1 MVDPVGGVPDS
12 KTRNGTASG
21 LQKAATTAAVV
32 GIRGCLGVFLALFVA
47 LLVAPWVASGLFFY
61 NAVQASSAAQRYL
74 QAPPC
79 AAVGSTGHCSSLVRG
94 TVGGVDIRTS
104 RRSLTTTF
112 SIQLPTG
119 VQSGRM
125 TTFLSGPPSWLQTGQ
140 AVDVQ
145 LYEGKI
151 TKLGYIGARADTDD
165 NPVVHE
171 HDLLISGS
179 IFLAF
184 GLIFEG
190 AIFVAWRRGNKGSG
204 PPAA

>member
-1 MVDPVGGVPDS
+1 MVDPVGSVPDG
-12 KTRNGTASG
+12 KTRNGTAGG
-21 LQKAATTAAVV
+21 LHTAATTAAVV
-32 GIRGCLGVFLALFVA
+32 GIGGCLAIFIALFVA
-47 LLVAPWVASGLFFY
+47 LLAVPWVASGLFFY
-61 NAVQASSAAQRYL
+61 NAVQATSAAQRYQ

-79 AAVGSTGHCSSLVRG
+79 GAEGSTGRCSSLSRG
-94 TVGGVDIRTS
+94 TIVGVDIHTS
-104 RRSLTTTF
+104 RRSLDTTF

-125 TTFLSGPPSWLQTGQ
+125 TTFLSGPPSWLQVGQ
-140 AVDVQ
+140 AVDVE

-151 TKLGYIGARADTDD
+151 TKLGYNGAQADTDD

-179 IFLAF
+179 ICLAF

>member
-1 MVDPVGGVPDS
+1 MVDPLRDPPG
-12 KTRNGTASG
+12 GTARPRM
-21 LQKAATTAAVV
+21 AAAAVV

-47 LLVAPWVASGLFFY
+47 LLVAPWVVSGLFFY
-61 NAVQASSAAQRYL
+61 KAVQASSAAQRYI

-79 AAVGSTGHCSSLVRG
+79 VAVGSTSHCSSLVRG
-94 TVGGVDIRTS
+94 TIAGVDTHTS

-112 SIQLPTG
+112 SIQLPSG

-125 TTFLSGPPSWLQTGQ
+125 TTFLSLPPSWLQVGQ
-140 AVDVQ
+140 AVDVE

-151 TKLGYIGARADTDD
+151 TKLAYHGAQADTDD

-179 IFLAF
+179 LFLAF

-190 AIFVAWRRGNKGSG
+190 AGVIAWRRTKNGAT
-204 PPAA
+204 PAD

>member
-1 MVDPVGGVPDS
+1 MVDPVGGVPDG
-12 KTRNGTASG
+12 KTRNWTGGG
-21 LQKAATTAAVV
+21 LHTAATTATVV
-32 GIRGCLGVFLALFVA
+32 GIRGCLAVFLALFLG
-47 LLVAPWVASGLFFY
+47 LLVLPWVASGLFFY
-61 NAVQASSAAQRYL
+61 NAVQATSAAQRYQ

-79 AAVGSTGHCSSLVRG
+79 AAVGLTGHCSWLVRG
-94 TVGGVDIRTS
+94 TIASVDTHTS
-104 RRSLTTTF
+104 RRALTTIF

-119 VQSGRM
+119 VQPGRM

-151 TKLGYIGARADTDD
+151 TKLGYNGAQADTDD

-190 AIFVAWRRGNKGSG
+190 AIFVAWRRANKGLG
-204 PPAA
+204 LPAG

>member
-1 MVDPVGGVPDS
+1 MVDPVGGVPDG
-12 KTRNGTASG
+12 KTRNGTAAG
-21 LQKAATTAAVV
+21 LHTAATTAAVV
-32 GIRGCLGVFLALFVA
+32 GIRGCLAVFLALFVA
-47 LLVAPWVASGLFFY
+47 VLAVPWVASGLFFY
-61 NAVQASSAAQRYL
+61 NAVQASLAAQRYQ

-79 AAVGSTGHCSSLVRG
+79 VAVGSTAHCSSLVHG
-94 TVGGVDIRTS
+94 TIVGVDTHTS
-104 RRSLTTTF
+104 RRSLTTIF
-112 SIQLPTG
+112 SIQLPAG

-151 TKLGYIGARADTDD
+151 TKLGYDGVQADTDD
-165 NPVVHE
+165 NPVVHQ

-179 IFLAF
+179 ICLAF

-190 AIFVAWRRGNKGSG
+190 SIFIGMRRRTKGPG
-204 PPAA
+204 PPAS